1 MRAQCLVNQLRVMR
15 QRWDL
20 ERHGGTGT
28 AGSSRVG
35 MVGSPR
41 GAQHLGCWC
50 NGKPQVCRIT
60 HFAARQIWLGVPALL
75 VTTLVILAKVID
87 LSEGVRVL
95 ASFAEGLENS
105 SESTYQCLANSS
117 WSASA
122 TSCSGYCSPSRE
134 AGCGPHRRPGCPRV
148 GTHLLEGNSEIQ

>member
-1 MRAQCLVNQLRVMR
+1 MR
-15 QRWDL
+15 QWWDL

-60 HFAARQIWLGVPALL
+60 HFAAQQIWLGVPALR

-105 SESTYQCLANSS
+105 SESTYHSVWQIAAGQQVLPAVLVIAALPERLDAALTEGRVAPMSVPTSWREILRFSS
-117 WSASA
+117 K
-122 TSCSGYCSPSRE
+122 P
-134 AGCGPHRRPGCPRV
+134 PK
-148 GTHLLEGNSEIQ
+148 